1 MNASSAAGWFGKLS
15 MLGDFASRRLEPALV
30 QRLDEW
36 LSGGIQSS
44 QRQLGGDWLAAYLA
58 APLWRFAWAP
68 GVVDTQ
74 WWFGVLMPSSDKV
87 GRYFPLVVAHARAAP
102 PAERFALDHL
112 ELWWAHMADTA
123 LRSLAEGAQLEQF
136 EHELE
141 QAPPWPRPPQPAVLQ
156 RSSGPAC
163 ERFTAERAICLET
176 FAHGLAA
183 GTLLEQLHGHSLW
196 SAHRAPSQAL
206 SCSIVRGLPVQ
217 ESFSALL
224 TGQL

>member
-1 MNASSAAGWFGKLS
+1 MSTQAAAGWFGKLS

-36 LSGGIQSS
+36 LSAGLQAS
-44 QRQLGGDWLAAYLA
+44 QQQLGDSWLATYLA

-87 GRYFPLVVAHARAAP
+87 GRYYPLFIAQPRATP

-112 ELWWAHMADTA
+112 ELWWEHAAHTA
-123 LRSLAEGAQLEQF
+123 LRSLAEGAQLDQF
-136 EHELE
+136 ELQLE
-141 QAPPWPRPPQPAVLQ
+141 QAPPWPRAPQPAALQ
-156 RSSGPAC
+156 HNAGPAG
-163 ERFTAERAICLET
+163 ERFTAERAVCLET

-183 GTLLEQLHGHSLW
+183 GTLLAQLHGHSLW
-196 SAHRAPSQAL
+196 SAHRAPGQGL
-206 SCSIVRGLPVQ
+206 SFSIVRGLPVQ
-217 ESFSALL
+217 EGFSALL